1 VKWLTSRRN
10 FCGTKA
16 RAQSRQRRSHSI
28 LCAFFRPLASGQFYT
43 EMLQDVHI
51 SFDDRKHRPQLS
63 CGQLVDEIIGFAPQR
78 VARADCQRSSKTCIS
93 RSTVFGEDSLASLRP
108 DKENKPGVSPLRGA
122 DHRLT
127 LSLSAQAI
135 RYLRLWSWK
144 RRPVGRRLIYAI
156 PCAFIVSSS
165 LFLTIRFKN
174 SGYNWSRQRAQIVA
188 ELNRQAGRHL
198 VIASGT
204 LGMTPAIF
212 GLVRNGFTTPP
223 ISITQG

>member
-1 VKWLTSRRN
+1 MGHSTLKCYKTCTFLSMTVSRD
-10 FCGTKA
+10 
-16 RAQSRQRRSHSI
+16 
-28 LCAFFRPLASGQFYT
+28 T
-43 EMLQDVHI
+43 E
-51 SFDDRKHRPQLS
+51 LS

-93 RSTVFGEDSLASLRP
+93 RSTVVGEDSLAGVGSLRP
-108 DKENKPGVSPLRGA
+108 DKENELGVSGLRGA
-122 DHRLT
+122 DHRFDLIIVGT
-127 LSLSAQAI
+127 SDTVFASLVLEGETS
-135 RYLRLWSWK
+135 WSTSH
-144 RRPVGRRLIYAI
+144 LCYSL
-156 PCAFIVSSS
+156 CLIVSSS

-174 SGYNWSRQRAQIVA
+174 FGYDWSGQRAQIVA

-223 ISITQG
+223 ISITQR